1 MRDTTVVANFLIDS
15 GEVTSLF
22 GQNARAIQEDE
33 ISSRGNHACGAR
45 SEE

>member
-1 MRDTTVVANFLIDS
+1 MDHLAHVRHLCF
-15 GEVTSLF
+15 F
-22 GQNARAIQEDE
+22 GQNTRAIQEDE